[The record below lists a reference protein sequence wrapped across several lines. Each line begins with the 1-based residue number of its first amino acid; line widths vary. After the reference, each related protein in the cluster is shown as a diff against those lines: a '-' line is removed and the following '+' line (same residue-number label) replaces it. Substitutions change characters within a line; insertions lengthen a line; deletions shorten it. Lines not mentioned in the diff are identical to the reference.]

1 MGIYRKVF
9 ALTICAVILSCSCAY
24 AADYHYATTNMSWAE
39 FYAGETEQTS
49 SALESAGL
57 DAVSTATVRFTNRF
71 NATVSSTS
79 DSGSTYTGLK
89 AVQVRMTDD
98 VYNAITDKSRYTF
111 VNEVFTEYKDVY
123 ADGSFGKM
131 ITETVSANAS
141 VRLASGRSVNH
152 GDYMLALSG
161 LDLTSLGL
169 KFGEGSSFDYYLG
182 AVIETQSGKKYGLR
196 PLYNIWVNTSQLG
209 FSVKDFTERNGTV
222 LASKYTSDLAGQTV
236 TRITFLLKNQPD
248 PYITCSA
255 YVKGST
261 TATAEPVYETGFTAF
276 EVVSGV
282 VTATLRVNNAPSDAN
297 YDSIVSV
304 SYDDPKGHHG
314 WSTLPADSYTY
325 SNGILTIT
333 GDIAS
338 KTHTYNIVLE
348 DSNNRYIDIGTSF
361 KTFTTDATSLIIS
374 GDNLGGVNF
383 LITPEGCVSSVDA
396 ELESG
401 NFVNATDYTSP
412 DVNRTVS
419 LSGMQNQVEGSGFS
433 FDITLNNL
441 PSGKTAVV
449 GFGKIF
455 YLTPNN
461 CGGKYT
467 SIYSAISQLEEYP
480 SGFRLVQGD
489 MFSDMGFSV
498 MSIQN
503 GNTVDLTKYVGA
515 GAMIM
520 SESQIMIYYGLML
533 ADANTNEITEG
544 GTYAFSPE
552 GETLVSDGSRDGHLR
567 FAMYFALSDDDP
579 TPAPTPTPTP
589 SNNPGSPGGGCD
601 AFSLSSAGLILALAF
616 MKLRRR

>member
-1 MGIYRKVF
+1 MSIYRKVF

-24 AADYHYATTNMSWAE
+24 AADYHYATTNMTWAE

-57 DAVSTATVRFTNRF
+57 DAVSTATVRFTTRF
-71 NATVSSTS
+71 SETISSVS

-98 VYNAITDKSRYTF
+98 VYNAIMDKSRYTF
-111 VNEVFTEYKDVY
+111 TDEAFSEYKDVN

-131 ITETVSANAS
+131 ITETVNANAS
-141 VRLASGRSVNH
+141 VRLASGTSVHH
-152 GDYMLALSG
+152 GDYMLVLSG
-161 LDLTSLGL
+161 LDLESLGL
-169 KFGEGSSFDYYLG
+169 KFGNGNSFDCYLG

-209 FSVKDFTERNGTV
+209 FSVNDFTERNGTV
-222 LASKYTSDLAGQTV
+222 ISSKYTSDLTGQTV

-248 PYITCSA
+248 PYINCSA

-282 VTATLRVNNAPSDAN
+282 VTAKLRVNDAPSDSN
-297 YDSIVSV
+297 YDSIVSI
-304 SYDDPKGHHG
+304 SYDDPNGHHG
-314 WSTLPADSYTY
+314 WSTLPADCYTY
-325 SNGILTIT
+325 SNGVLTLT

-348 DSNNRYIDIGTSF
+348 DSNNRYIDIGTSI

-374 GDNLGGVNF
+374 GDNPGDVNF
-383 LITPEGCVSSVDA
+383 LITPKGCVSSVDA

-567 FAMYFALSDDDP
+567 FAMYFELSDDDDDD
-579 TPAPTPTPTP
+579 PTPTPTP
-589 SNNPGSPGGGCD
+589 SGNPGSSKGGCE
-601 AFSLSSAGLILALAF
+601 AFSLSSAGLILAIAVI
-616 MKLRRR
+616 KLRRK

>member
-9 ALTICAVILSCSCAY
+9 AFTICTVILSCSCAF
-24 AADYHYATTNMSWAE
+24 AADYRYATTDMTWAE

-71 NATVSSTS
+71 NAAVSSTS

-89 AVQVRMTDD
+89 AVQVRMTED

-111 VNEVFTEYKDVY
+111 VNDTFTEYKDVNS
-123 ADGSFGKM
+123 DGSFGKM
-131 ITETVSANAS
+131 ITETVSASNAS
-141 VRLASGRSVNH
+141 VRLASGTSVNH

-161 LDLTSLGL
+161 LDLASLGL

-222 LASKYTSDLAGQTV
+222 LSSKYTSDLTGQTV
-236 TRITFLLKNQPD
+236 TRITFLLKNQAD

-261 TATAEPVYETGFTAF
+261 TAVAEPVYETGFTAF
-276 EVVSGV
+276 EVVSGI
-282 VTATLRVNNAPSDAN
+282 VTATLRVNNAPSDSN
-297 YDSIVSV
+297 YDSIVSI
-304 SYDDPKGHHG
+304 SYDDPNGHHG
-314 WSTLPADSYTY
+314 WSTLPADCYTY
-325 SNGILTIT
+325 SNGVLTLT

-374 GDNLGGVNF
+374 GDNPGDVNF
-383 LITPEGCVSSVDA
+383 LITPEGCVSAVDA

-412 DVNRTVS
+412 DVNRTVP
-419 LSGMQNQVEGSGFS
+419 LSGMQDQVEGSGFS
-433 FDITLNNL
+433 FDIVLNNL
-441 PSGKTAVV
+441 LSGKTGVV

-461 CGGKYT
+461 CGENYA

-480 SGFRLVQGD
+480 SGFRLVTGD
-489 MFSDMGFSV
+489 MFTDMGLSA
-498 MSIQN
+498 MAIKN
-503 GNTVDLTKYVGA
+503 GNTVDLTSYIGA

-520 SESQIMIYYGLML
+520 SESSIMIYYGFML
-533 ADANTNEITEG
+533 ADANTNEIIEG

-552 GETLVSDGSRDGHLR
+552 GETLVSDGLRDGHLR

-579 TPAPTPTPTP
+579 TPTP
-589 SNNPGSPGGGCD
+589 STKPGSSKGGCE
-601 AFSLSSAGLILALAF
+601 ALSLSSAGLILAIAF
-616 MKLRRR
+616 IKLRRK